1 MDLKKKKLIIFDLDG
16 TLVDSQTDILIAN
29 NLTLQKFGYKTI
41 SYHKVKSIIGQ
52 GIMGNIIKS
61 LAMQKVKA
69 SNQQKQD
76 MYDYFFSYY
85 KKNVYVKSKPYP
97 GIKNLLNKL
106 QKNYKLAVC
115 SNKLEKLTKIV
126 LQKSD
131 LKKYFDFV
139 AGGDTFKFKKPHP
152 SVLNNV
158 VKKFK
163 INKKDA
169 LFVGDSEHD
178 YHAAQN
184 SKIDFCLKQGGYT
197 NKKISFFKDANKIK
211 DYRKNN
217 KLIY

>member
-69 SNQQKQD
+69 SNQEKQD

-97 GIKNLLNKL
+97 GIKNILKKL
-106 QKNYKLAVC
+106 QKNFKLAVC

-163 INKKDA
+163 INKKDS

-197 NKKISFFKDANKIK
+197 NKKISFFKNSAKIR
-211 DYRKNN
+211 DYRKS
-217 KLIY
+217 KLLNY

>member
-163 INKKDA
+163 VNKKDA

-197 NKKISFFKDANKIK
+197 NKKISFFKNADKIK

>member
-1 MDLKKKKLIIFDLDG
+1 MDIKKKKLIIFDLDG
-16 TLVDSQTDILIAN
+16 TLIDSQTDILIAN
-29 NLTLQKFGYKTI
+29 NLTLEKFGYKPI
-41 SYHKVKSIIGQ
+41 SYKKIKSIIGQ
-52 GIMGNIIKS
+52 GIMGNIIKC

-69 SNQQKQD
+69 SDQQKKD
-76 MYDYFFSYY
+76 MYDYFFSFY

-97 GIKNLLNKL
+97 GIKSLLKRL

-131 LKKYFDFV
+131 LKQYFDFV

-163 INKKDA
+163 MNKKDT

-178 YHAAQN
+178 YHSAQN
-184 SKIDFCLKQGGYT
+184 SKIDFYLKQGGYT
-197 NKKISFFKDANKIK
+197 NKKISFFKNAVKIK
-211 DYRKNN
+211 DYRTSKNFN
-217 KLIY
+217 Y

>member
-41 SYHKVKSIIGQ
+41 SYNKVKSIIGQ

-69 SNQQKQD
+69 SNQEKQD

-97 GIKNLLNKL
+97 GIKNILKKL
-106 QKNYKLAVC
+106 QKNFKLAVC

-163 INKKDA
+163 INKKDS

-197 NKKISFFKDANKIK
+197 NKKISFFKNAAKIR
-211 DYRKNN
+211 DYRKS
-217 KLIY
+217 KLLNY

>member
-41 SYHKVKSIIGQ
+41 SYNKVKSIIGQ

-69 SNQQKQD
+69 STQEKQD

-97 GIKNLLNKL
+97 GIKNLLKRL
-106 QKNYKLAVC
+106 QKNFKLAVC

-163 INKKDA
+163 INKKDS

-197 NKKISFFKDANKIK
+197 NKKISFFKNAAKIR
-211 DYRKNN
+211 DYRKS
-217 KLIY
+217 KLLNY

>member
-41 SYHKVKSIIGQ
+41 SYNKVKSIIGQ

-69 SNQQKQD
+69 SNQEKQD

-97 GIKNLLNKL
+97 GIKNLLKKL

-152 SVLNNV
+152 SALNNV

-197 NKKISFFKDANKIK
+197 NKKISFFKDADKIK

>member
-197 NKKISFFKDANKIK
+197 NKKISFFKDADKIK

>member
-29 NLTLQKFGYKTI
+29 NLTLQKFGYKPI
-41 SYHKVKSIIGQ
+41 SYKKVKSIIGQ

-69 SNQQKQD
+69 SDRQKKD
-76 MYDYFFSYY
+76 MHDYFFSYY

-97 GIKNLLNKL
+97 GIKSLLKKL

-152 SVLNNV
+152 SVLNNL

-163 INKKDA
+163 MNKKDT
-169 LFVGDSEHD
+169 LFIGDSEHD
-178 YHAAQN
+178 YHAAKN

-197 NKKISFFKDANKIK
+197 NKKMIFFKNSHKII
-211 DYRKNN
+211 DYINCKTFS
-217 KLIY
+217 

>member
-61 LAMQKVKA
+61 LAMQKVNA
-69 SNQQKQD
+69 SNQEKQD

-97 GIKNLLNKL
+97 GIKNLLKKL

-158 VKKFK
+158 IKKFK
-163 INKKDA
+163 INKKDS

-197 NKKISFFKDANKIK
+197 NKKISFFKNAAKIK
-211 DYRKNN
+211 DYRKS
-217 KLIY
+217 KLLNY

>member
-1 MDLKKKKLIIFDLDG
+1 M
-16 TLVDSQTDILIAN
+16 
-29 NLTLQKFGYKTI
+29 
-41 SYHKVKSIIGQ
+41 
-52 GIMGNIIKS
+52 
-61 LAMQKVKA
+61 
-69 SNQQKQD
+69 
-76 MYDYFFSYY
+76 
-85 KKNVYVKSKPYP
+85 
-97 GIKNLLNKL
+97 
-106 QKNYKLAVC
+106 C
-115 SNKLEKLTKIV
+115 SNKLEKLTKIA

-197 NKKISFFKDANKIK
+197 NKKISFFKNAAKIK
-211 DYRKNN
+211 DYRKSKQLN
-217 KLIY
+217 Y

>member
-41 SYHKVKSIIGQ
+41 SYNKVKSIIGQ

-97 GIKNLLNKL
+97 GIENLLKKL

-197 NKKISFFKDANKIK
+197 NKKISFFKNAAKIR
-211 DYRKNN
+211 DYRKS
-217 KLIY
+217 KLLNY

>member
-41 SYHKVKSIIGQ
+41 SYNKVKSIIGQ

-61 LAMQKVKA
+61 LAMQKVNA
-69 SNQQKQD
+69 SNQEKQD

-97 GIKNLLNKL
+97 GIKNLLKKL
-106 QKNYKLAVC
+106 QKNFKLAVC

-158 VKKFK
+158 IKKFK
-163 INKKDA
+163 INKKDS

-197 NKKISFFKDANKIK
+197 NKKISFFKNAAKIK
-211 DYRKNN
+211 DYRKS
-217 KLIY
+217 KLLNY

>member
-69 SNQQKQD
+69 SNQEKQD

-163 INKKDA
+163 INKKDS

-197 NKKISFFKDANKIK
+197 NKKISFFKNADKIK

>member
-61 LAMQKVKA
+61 LAMQKVKV

-152 SVLNNV
+152 SALNNV

-197 NKKISFFKDANKIK
+197 NKKISFFKDADKIK

>member
-41 SYHKVKSIIGQ
+41 SYNKVKSIIGQ

-69 SNQQKQD
+69 SNQEKQD

-97 GIKNLLNKL
+97 GIKNLLKKL
-106 QKNYKLAVC
+106 QKNFKLAVC

-163 INKKDA
+163 INKKDS

-197 NKKISFFKDANKIK
+197 NKKISFFKNAAKIR
-211 DYRKNN
+211 DYRKSKQLN
-217 KLIY
+217 Y

>member
-29 NLTLQKFGYKTI
+29 NLTLQKFGYESI
-41 SYHKVKSIIGQ
+41 SYKKIKSIIGQ

-69 SNQQKQD
+69 SNQQKKD

-85 KKNVYVKSKPYP
+85 KKNVYVKSRPYP
-97 GIKNLLNKL
+97 GIKILLKKL
-106 QKNYKLAVC
+106 QKKYKLAVC
-115 SNKLEKLTKIV
+115 SNKLEQLTKIV

-158 VKKFK
+158 VKKFNM
-163 INKKDA
+163 NKEDA

-197 NKKISFFKDANKIK
+197 NQKISFFKDAVKIK
-211 DYRKNN
+211 DYRKNKKFN
-217 KLIY
+217 Y

>member
-61 LAMQKVKA
+61 LAMQKIKA

-197 NKKISFFKDANKIK
+197 NKKISFFKNADKIK

>member
-41 SYHKVKSIIGQ
+41 SYNKVKSIIGQ

-61 LAMQKVKA
+61 LAIQKVKA

-139 AGGDTFKFKKPHP
+139 AGGDTFEFKKPHP

-197 NKKISFFKDANKIK
+197 NKKISFFKNAAKIK
-211 DYRKNN
+211 DYRKSKQLN
-217 KLIY
+217 Y

>member
-197 NKKISFFKDANKIK
+197 NKKISFFKNADKIK

>member
-1 MDLKKKKLIIFDLDG
+1 
-16 TLVDSQTDILIAN
+16 
-29 NLTLQKFGYKTI
+29 LQKFGYKTI
-41 SYHKVKSIIGQ
+41 SYNKVKSIIGQ

-197 NKKISFFKDANKIK
+197 NKKISFFKNADKIK

>member
-41 SYHKVKSIIGQ
+41 SYNKVKSIIGQ

-61 LAMQKVKA
+61 LAMQKVNA
-69 SNQQKQD
+69 SNQEKQD

-97 GIKNLLNKL
+97 GIKNLLKKL
-106 QKNYKLAVC
+106 QKNFKLAVC

-163 INKKDA
+163 INKKDS

-197 NKKISFFKDANKIK
+197 NKKISFFKNAAKIR
-211 DYRKNN
+211 DYRKS
-217 KLIY
+217 KLLNY

>member
-41 SYHKVKSIIGQ
+41 SYNKVKSIIGQ

-61 LAMQKVKA
+61 LAIQKVKA

-197 NKKISFFKDANKIK
+197 NKKISFFKNAAKIK
-211 DYRKNN
+211 DYRKSKQLN
-217 KLIY
+217 Y

>member
-41 SYHKVKSIIGQ
+41 SYNKVKSIIGQ

-61 LAMQKVKA
+61 LAMQKVNA
-69 SNQQKQD
+69 SNQEKQD

-97 GIKNLLNKL
+97 GIKNLLKKL

-158 VKKFK
+158 IKKFK
-163 INKKDA
+163 INKKDS

-197 NKKISFFKDANKIK
+197 NKKISFFKNAAKIK
-211 DYRKNN
+211 DYRKS
-217 KLIY
+217 KLLNY

>member
-41 SYHKVKSIIGQ
+41 SYNKVKSIIGQ

-97 GIKNLLNKL
+97 GIKNLLKKL

-197 NKKISFFKDANKIK
+197 NKKISFFKNAAKIK

>member
-61 LAMQKVKA
+61 LAMQKIKA

-163 INKKDA
+163 VNKKDA

-197 NKKISFFKDANKIK
+197 NKKISFFKNADKIK

>member
-1 MDLKKKKLIIFDLDG
+1 MDG

-69 SNQQKQD
+69 SNQEKQD

-97 GIKNLLNKL
+97 GIKNLLKKL

-163 INKKDA
+163 VNKKDA

-197 NKKISFFKDANKIK
+197 NKKISFFKNADKIK

>member
-69 SNQQKQD
+69 SNQEKQD

-169 LFVGDSEHD
+169 LVVGDSEHD

-197 NKKISFFKDANKIK
+197 NKKISFFKNADKIK

>member
-41 SYHKVKSIIGQ
+41 SYNKVKSIIGQ

-61 LAMQKVKA
+61 LAMQKVNA
-69 SNQQKQD
+69 SNQEKQD

-97 GIKNLLNKL
+97 GIKNLLKKL
-106 QKNYKLAVC
+106 QKNFKLAVC

-163 INKKDA
+163 INKKDS

-197 NKKISFFKDANKIK
+197 NKKISFFKNAAKIK
-211 DYRKNN
+211 DYRKS
-217 KLIY
+217 KLLNY

>member
-41 SYHKVKSIIGQ
+41 SYNKVKSIIGQ

-197 NKKISFFKDANKIK
+197 NKKISFFKNAAKIK
-211 DYRKNN
+211 DYRKSKQLN
-217 KLIY
+217 Y

>member
-41 SYHKVKSIIGQ
+41 SYNKVKSIIGQ

-69 SNQQKQD
+69 SNQEKQD

-197 NKKISFFKDANKIK
+197 NKKISFFKNADKIK

>member
-69 SNQQKQD
+69 SNQEKQD

-115 SNKLEKLTKIV
+115 SDKLEKLTKIV

-197 NKKISFFKDANKIK
+197 NKKISFFKNAAKIK

>member
-1 MDLKKKKLIIFDLDG
+1 MNLKKKKLIIFDLDG

-29 NLTLQKFGYKTI
+29 NLTLQKFGYKSI
-41 SYHKVKSIIGQ
+41 SYKKIKSIIGQ

-69 SNQQKQD
+69 SNQQKKD

-85 KKNVYVKSKPYP
+85 KKNVYVKSRPYP
-97 GIKNLLNKL
+97 GIKILLKKL
-106 QKNYKLAVC
+106 QKKYKLAVC
-115 SNKLEKLTKIV
+115 SNKLEQLTKIV

-158 VKKFK
+158 VKKFSM
-163 INKKDA
+163 NKKDA

-197 NKKISFFKDANKIK
+197 NKKISFFKDAVKIK

-217 KLIY
+217 INI

>member
-69 SNQQKQD
+69 SNQEKQD

-197 NKKISFFKDANKIK
+197 NKKISFFKNAAKIK
-211 DYRKNN
+211 DYRKSKQLN
-217 KLIY
+217 Y

>member
-41 SYHKVKSIIGQ
+41 SYNKVKSIIGQ

-69 SNQQKQD
+69 SNQEKQD

-97 GIKNLLNKL
+97 GIKNLLKKL
-106 QKNYKLAVC
+106 QKNFKLAVC

-163 INKKDA
+163 INKKDS

-197 NKKISFFKDANKIK
+197 NKKISFFKNAAKIR
-211 DYRKNN
+211 DYRKS
-217 KLIY
+217 KLLNY